1 MFEGGAAMSLLEQH
15 LGCVLTASDVSE
27 YLCCDIS
34 TVYRHYRELGGFK
47 IGASYKF
54 FERSLIDAL
63 AAVKISQPAKSIAAP
78 PPERLAPRSKPRSKG
93 RSLPADRHGLL

>member
-1 MFEGGAAMSLLEQH
+1 MNLLEQH
-15 LGCVLTASDVSE
+15 FGRVLTACDVSE
-27 YLCCDIS
+27 YLRCDIS

-63 AAVKISQPAKSIAAP
+63 AAAKISQPAKAAP
-78 PPERLAPRSKPRSKG
+78 PPERPAPRSKPRSKG